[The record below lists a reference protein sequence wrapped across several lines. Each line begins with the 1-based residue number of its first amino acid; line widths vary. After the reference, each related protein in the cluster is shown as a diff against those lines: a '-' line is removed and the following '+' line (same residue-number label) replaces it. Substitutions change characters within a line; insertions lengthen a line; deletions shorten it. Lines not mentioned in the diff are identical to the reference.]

1 MWQLHVIVSD
11 SILMDWEKTTVKC
24 VSAPLKVLH
33 LHVGIPLYL
42 NSAQCI
48 PPSPCVLT
56 LNGILHYDRL
66 MAMVMVIGGDGDWW
80 WLVLHRQYKIYTHKV
95 LHVCNVYVSRNLR
108 IS

>member
-48 PPSPCVLT
+48 PPPPCVLT
-56 LNGILHYDRL
+56 LNGILHYARL
-66 MAMVMVIGGDGDWW
+66 MVMVMVIGGGWCYIDSITTI
-80 WLVLHRQYKIYTHKV
+80 RTMYCMFATYMFRAI
-95 LHVCNVYVSRNLR
+95 
-108 IS
+108 